1 MPSVFVTQMGASM
14 DDLEIQR
21 AVMERLTVPKYWAGR
36 ALGWG
41 RRATDA
47 AVAGG
52 KMPILDSGLKETVPT
67 AWLRKQLQI
76 EEKAPGGGRR
86 PEHNK

>member
-1 MPSVFVTQMGASM
+1 M

-41 RRATDA
+41 RRATDMA
-47 AVAGG
+47 IADGKLPVIDGPKQAV
-52 KMPILDSGLKETVPT
+52 ST
-67 AWLRKQLQI
+67 AWLRKKLQI
-76 EEKAPGGGRR
+76 EGT
-86 PEHNK
+86 

>member
-1 MPSVFVTQMGASM
+1 M

-21 AVMERLTVPKYWAGR
+21 AVMERLAVPKYWAGR

-47 AVAGG
+47 AVAEG
-52 KMPILDSGLKETVPT
+52 KMPVIDSGLKETVST

-76 EEKAPGGGRR
+76 EET
-86 PEHNK
+86 